1 MTPDSGVTGQDAGRG
16 FVVSSEVTISP
27 ESAGT
32 LELAF
37 RERLHLVEKAPG
49 FLRLEV
55 WRDVTRPGVFQ
66 MVSWWDNADS
76 FRRYMRS
83 ADHWISHARIPRA
96 PHRPRGTGVRRYVLL
111 PDSLL
116 GRGLVTSAAE
126 LCGAPDGGP

>member
-1 MTPDSGVTGQDAGRG
+1 MTPVSSVTGQDTGRG

-32 LELAF
+32 LERAF

-49 FLRLEV
+49 FQRLET

-66 MVSWWDNADS
+66 LVSWWDNADS

-83 ADHWISHARIPRA
+83 EEHRISHARIPTSPDR
-96 PHRPRGTGVRRYVLL
+96 PHGTGVRRYVLL
-111 PDSLL
+111 PDS
-116 GRGLVTSAAE
+116 
-126 LCGAPDGGP
+126 

>member
-1 MTPDSGVTGQDAGRG
+1 MTPDSGVAGQDGGSG

-27 ESAGT
+27 ESAAT
-32 LELAF
+32 LERSF

-49 FLRLEV
+49 FRRLET

-66 MVSWWDNADS
+66 MVSWWDDAEC

-83 ADHWISHARIPRA
+83 EEHRISHARIPAA

-111 PDSLL
+111 PDS
-116 GRGLVTSAAE
+116 
-126 LCGAPDGGP
+126 